1 MTETP
6 PVPPAAWTL
15 TLEQSRA
22 WYESDWL
29 YRTRLP
35 HLPKP
40 AALVALEEEAYALF
54 LAADKHGMF
63 ASNPAWRSTKKVA
76 VAAFRRYERHQAKLD
91 AAKAEW
97 HRATDTH
104 DARHRLAVEQA
115 LAEGL
120 MVPTRVICEHPGL
133 TRPTPEE

>member
-1 MTETP
+1 MLG
-6 PVPPAAWTL
+6 VHNDI
-15 TLEQSRA
+15 Q
-22 WYESDWL
+22 
-29 YRTRLP
+29 LP

-63 ASNPAWRSTKKVA
+63 ASNPSWRSTKKVA

-115 LAEGL
+115 LADGL
-120 MVPTRVICEHPGL
+120 TVPLKVVFEYPGL
-133 TRPTPEE
+133 TRQLPEE